1 MHLRHPEVGVTG
13 PAHHREPAVA
23 GRGVVRDRRV
33 APVVERTDVVGDPRL
48 LERGP
53 ERLSV
58 PLMVES
64 RSLDAK
70 GRRDSTRSGF
80 LAVLEQHLVPYFGR
94 MQLDTIEPVDVD
106 AYIAKKRRAG
116 LSAATV
122 NRQLNVLRR
131 VCKLAV
137 RAGKMRVNPV
147 ASVEALEEPDRR
159 LRWRRLQPEEI
170 GAVARGFDELIL
182 EADRDERPWV
192 EQARVVFLV
201 VYGLS
206 LRRGEVLG
214 LRWRSVRLADPERRP
229 SLSVEAATVRG
240 RDGAPKSTTSRR
252 TLVLDE
258 FLAGELFDHRGPS
271 RYQGEGERVF
281 CHPLNASNS
290 ARPIFSQYDGF
301 RAILSTENGLQV
313 RSRRGW
319 NMSERVSELDNLP
332 ARLVLDGELVAFN
345 DEGAPHWPLL
355 CESFMGTARSP

>member
-1 MHLRHPEVGVTG
+1 MGEGSGGGTLGLIRELDAGEVEMHLRHPEVGVTG

-116 LSAATV
+116 ISAATV
-122 NRQLNVLRR
+122 KRQLNVLRR

-159 LRWRRLQPEEI
+159 LRWRRLQ
-170 GAVARGFDELIL
+170 
-182 EADRDERPWV
+182 
-192 EQARVVFLV
+192 
-201 VYGLS
+201 
-206 LRRGEVLG
+206 RR
-214 LRWRSVRLADPERRP
+214 RS
-229 SLSVEAATVRG
+229 G
-240 RDGAPKSTTSRR
+240 
-252 TLVLDE
+252 
-258 FLAGELFDHRGPS
+258 
-271 RYQGEGERVF
+271 
-281 CHPLNASNS
+281 
-290 ARPIFSQYDGF
+290 
-301 RAILSTENGLQV
+301 
-313 RSRRGW
+313 
-319 NMSERVSELDNLP
+319 
-332 ARLVLDGELVAFN
+332 
-345 DEGAPHWPLL
+345 
-355 CESFMGTARSP
+355 RSPGASTS